1 MYRNRG
7 LCRWILTA
15 SLLLLAGSMLAQ
27 QVVVRPQQAVLQPGQ
42 GQQFEAQLFDN
53 LGRPVR
59 GATYTWS
66 VEPATL
72 GAITGDGYF
81 VAGQQEGIG
90 RALVSARSGSLV
102 VRGSADVVV
111 GPARGSEAAM
121 RLVVEP
127 GVVELMPGQTQQFR
141 AVIQTREGR
150 TVPAE
155 SVRWEVIPPALGTI
169 TPEGLFTAGNLPAVG
184 QVVALV
190 AVERK
195 LLRGA
200 ARVMVRPHMNAVIAG
215 RVVNE
220 ADSSPVPGAVVT
232 VQGLGALPW
241 CAQDTTTE
249 EGDYEVAVPAPGL
262 YVVRAEARG
271 FVPEYFDNAR
281 SLPEATPI
289 SVAQDDTVTAVNFAL
304 SRGGAI
310 SGLVAAELDSTPL
323 PGAHVQAYLPLLPHV
338 RYHAVADQHGEYVI
352 AGLAGGSYVV
362 EATAVGY
369 RGEFYTDAPTMR
381 QATLVE
387 VTETETTT
395 GVDFY
400 LQTSSAI
407 TGRVLD
413 AVTGAPIAL
422 AHVCAHSAGTSGR
435 GTSEA
440 RVLTD
445 SSGCYTLGVSPG
457 TYYVEARAQDYA
469 AEWFDGV
476 TERRLATPVLV
487 VSEQHTSGIDFHL
500 SRLGA
505 ISGLVTDQGSGAPIA
520 GAVVTA
526 YREGPGAEPSP
537 VRTDEHGM
545 YLISGL
551 QPGNYFVRAVAEG
564 YLAEWYCEAS
574 SVRDASLV
582 AVAGGDTSGGID
594 FTLSGG
600 GSITGTV
607 RSKSTGQPIAGA
619 RVEVTGATGPFMRVT
634 FTGEDGAY
642 AVTGLPSGGYFVH
655 ASARNY
661 LPVYFDGVSR
671 RAEATPVVVN
681 APEATTG
688 IDFSLPSRFLEGGAI
703 AGRVTDGRTGQP
715 LRGARVYA
723 VPMTPGQVHHD
734 NTDSTGL
741 YVLRG
746 LQPGRYLVWA
756 FKSGY
761 LIEFYEATHSWWLAT
776 PVTIGA
782 GEQVT
787 GIDFALTPQARG
799 PFALAGRVMD
809 KGDLPSSGA
818 LVLVHRAGELV
829 ATVLCSEDG
838 SYLLEELPPGQ
849 YEVCAQ
855 RVGQHSGGPAVTLT
869 LSSEERS
876 CENLNLLL
884 ANQDGPAGAEA
895 SLPQTFALVGAFP
908 NPFNPSTEVRFELPG
923 AAEVSIIIYNV
934 LGQPVRTV
942 FQGVLEAGRH
952 AVTWDGRDQRGVSLA
967 SGVYL
972 CRLEAQTPSGQRH
985 LFVTKML
992 LAQ

>member
-1 MYRNRG
+1 MHRNRG
-7 LCRWILTA
+7 LCWWILTA
-15 SLLLLAGSMLAQ
+15 SLLLLAGSVLAQ

-81 VAGQQEGIG
+81 VAGQQEGVG

-155 SVRWEVIPPALGTI
+155 SVRWEVMPPALGTI

-184 QVVALV
+184 QVVAQV

-195 LLRGA
+195 LLRGV

-422 AHVCAHSAGTSGR
+422 AHVCAHAAGTSGR

-440 RVLTD
+440 RV
-445 SSGCYTLGVSPG
+445 
-457 TYYVEARAQDYA
+457 
-469 AEWFDGV
+469 
-476 TERRLATPVLV
+476 
-487 VSEQHTSGIDFHL
+487 
-500 SRLGA
+500 
-505 ISGLVTDQGSGAPIA
+505 
-520 GAVVTA
+520 
-526 YREGPGAEPSP
+526 
-537 VRTDEHGM
+537 
-545 YLISGL
+545 
-551 QPGNYFVRAVAEG
+551 
-564 YLAEWYCEAS
+564 
-574 SVRDASLV
+574 
-582 AVAGGDTSGGID
+582 
-594 FTLSGG
+594 
-600 GSITGTV
+600 
-607 RSKSTGQPIAGA
+607 
-619 RVEVTGATGPFMRVT
+619 
-634 FTGEDGAY
+634 
-642 AVTGLPSGGYFVH
+642 
-655 ASARNY
+655 
-661 LPVYFDGVSR
+661 
-671 RAEATPVVVN
+671 
-681 APEATTG
+681 
-688 IDFSLPSRFLEGGAI
+688 
-703 AGRVTDGRTGQP
+703 
-715 LRGARVYA
+715 
-723 VPMTPGQVHHD
+723 
-734 NTDSTGL
+734 
-741 YVLRG
+741 
-746 LQPGRYLVWA
+746 
-756 FKSGY
+756 
-761 LIEFYEATHSWWLAT
+761 
-776 PVTIGA
+776 
-782 GEQVT
+782 
-787 GIDFALTPQARG
+787 
-799 PFALAGRVMD
+799 
-809 KGDLPSSGA
+809 
-818 LVLVHRAGELV
+818 
-829 ATVLCSEDG
+829 
-838 SYLLEELPPGQ
+838 
-849 YEVCAQ
+849 
-855 RVGQHSGGPAVTLT
+855 
-869 LSSEERS
+869 
-876 CENLNLLL
+876 
-884 ANQDGPAGAEA
+884 
-895 SLPQTFALVGAFP
+895 
-908 NPFNPSTEVRFELPG
+908 
-923 AAEVSIIIYNV
+923 
-934 LGQPVRTV
+934 
-942 FQGVLEAGRH
+942 
-952 AVTWDGRDQRGVSLA
+952 
-967 SGVYL
+967 
-972 CRLEAQTPSGQRH
+972 
-985 LFVTKML
+985 
-992 LAQ
+992 